1 MTPTKPRGYNR
12 RLPNDHSRPIS
23 MNIRDFLTSKV
34 QQAMLASGVPFQHQ
48 PLVAPSRKAGFG
60 DYQANGAMG
69 AAKAMGTNPREL
81 AQKILEQLE
90 LQGIAEKLEVAG
102 PGCSNSH
109 LDNAWLGEQFAQA
122 QQDQRLDIAP
132 LAQPDTLVEIGRAH
146 V

>member
-90 LQGIAEKLEVAG
+90 LQGIAEKLDRKSTRLNSSHVAISYAVF
-102 PGCSNSH
+102 C
-109 LDNAWLGEQFAQA
+109 LKKKKKYKY
-122 QQDQRLDIAP
+122 
-132 LAQPDTLVEIGRAH
+132 
-146 V
+146 